1 MQNTEYNI
9 IQKDKWNLNYGQN
22 TYYGDTLYPVITLT
36 IEPIL
41 FDGATFNAMSNNTY
55 YQYVV
60 DYSYSKIEKGYKIAD
75 ENPETI
81 GMLIVKISCIG
92 QFNGVPTSS
101 DNFPDIFPVIE
112 YSSYYCFD
120 TKKVTEYKFYKMNEK
135 DLNAAQPIFENVSDT
150 FNGENWF
157 EFLAGFGRNLLVENS
172 LIDIL
177 TYKVGDYTVLS
188 IMFGAGFI
196 IYIGWTITKWAIPT

>member
-1 MQNTEYNI
+1 MQNIEYNVV
-9 IQKDKWNLNYGQN
+9 QDDKWNLAYGQN
-22 TYYGDTLYPVITLT
+22 TYYGTEIYPVITLT
-36 IEPIL
+36 LQPVL
-41 FDGATFNAMSNNTY
+41 FDGATFNAMSNNIY

-60 DYSYSKIEKGYKIAD
+60 DYSYSKIESDYQIVK
-75 ENPETI
+75 ENPETV
-81 GMLIVKISCIG
+81 GMLIVKITCIG
-92 QFNGVPTSS
+92 QFNGTPTSS

-112 YSSYYCFD
+112 HSSYYCFD
-120 TKKVTEYKFYKMNEK
+120 SKEVTEYKFYKMNAE
-135 DLNAAQPIFENVSDT
+135 DLNIAQPVFENVSDL

-157 EFLAGFGRNLLVENS
+157 EFLAGFGRNILVENN

-196 IYIGWTITKWAIPT
+196 IYIGWTITKWAIPG